1 MIKSILNKWPVNL
14 SRSIMI
20 GDQKSDYLCAK
31 KVILNFIILKD
42 FMKVV
47 SKLKV

>member
-14 SRSIMI
+14 SRSVMI

-31 KVILNFIILKD
+31 KVILNFIIHKKIL
-42 FMKVV
+42 
-47 SKLKV
+47 